1 VVGALSVHGF
11 APPMPR
17 VDRRSVARHFDATS
31 AAADIL
37 NDPTARFEAATV
49 VLLASF
55 ASKVGQ
61 SPLKREKKHVK
72 PKDVSSADW
81 RRGEVAR
88 WSLAGLSNDAADA
101 TFAIAFLQAWAERTC
116 EVGVLRSRARC
127 AATDEGVRLLWV
139 SRGPGYLSQA
149 EERRLE
155 AAFDKLSPEKRE
167 VERARSSYT
176 YGARRAKTGVGGVD
190 LTVGLG
196 TDHPVLAMRRCGY
209 GDSKEPVKE
218 GSERSAT
225 AALSRD
231 LKCAFG
237 AERDT
242 TTRG

>member
-1 VVGALSVHGF
+1 
-11 APPMPR
+11 
-17 VDRRSVARHFDATS
+17 
-31 AAADIL
+31 
-37 NDPTARFEAATV
+37 
-49 VLLASF
+49 
-55 ASKVGQ
+55 
-61 SPLKREKKHVK
+61 LKREKKHVK

-81 RRGEVAR
+81 RKGEVAR
-88 WSLAGLSNDAADA
+88 WTLASLSNDAADA

-155 AAFDKLSPEKRE
+155 AAFDKLTPEKRE

-176 YGARRAKTGVGGVD
+176 YGARRAKAGVGGVD

-196 TDHPVLAMRRCGY
+196 TDAHPVLAMRRCGY
-209 GDSKEPVKE
+209 DEREPVKE
-218 GSERSAT
+218 GSERAAT

-231 LKCAFG
+231 LQCAFG

>member
-1 VVGALSVHGF
+1 
-11 APPMPR
+11 M
-17 VDRRSVARHFDATS
+17 
-31 AAADIL
+31 
-37 NDPTARFEAATV
+37 
-49 VLLASF
+49 
-55 ASKVGQ
+55 
-61 SPLKREKKHVK
+61 KREKKHVK

-81 RRGEVAR
+81 RKGEVAR
-88 WSLAGLSNDAADA
+88 WTLASLSNDASDA

-127 AATDEGVRLLWV
+127 APTDEGVRLLWV

-176 YGARRAKTGVGGVD
+176 YGARRAKAGVGGVD

-196 TDHPVLAMRRCGY
+196 ADDHPVLAMRRCGY
-209 GDSKEPVKE
+209 DEREPVKE
-218 GSERSAT
+218 GSERAAT

-231 LKCAFG
+231 LTCAFG

>member
-1 VVGALSVHGF
+1 
-11 APPMPR
+11 M
-17 VDRRSVARHFDATS
+17 
-31 AAADIL
+31 
-37 NDPTARFEAATV
+37 
-49 VLLASF
+49 
-55 ASKVGQ
+55 GQ

-81 RRGEVAR
+81 RKGEVAR
-88 WSLAGLSNDAADA
+88 WTLASLSNDAADA

-155 AAFDKLSPEKRE
+155 AAFDKLTPEKRE

-196 TDHPVLAMRRCGY
+196 AEHPVLAMRRCGY